1 MTADI
6 ASVPPADRSRYDG
19 MTIALHWLTALLVI
33 VMFALPQIWQQL
45 ERRTPPRLF
54 LIDLHFSLGITL
66 AGIVLVRILWR
77 AVLGRRLPHA
87 GPELARRASR
97 IVHWALYILLPAQLA
112 LGFLLRWAQHQP
124 LPYFGLFVIPDPFSI
139 PLEARTVIGVLH
151 EWNAWV
157 IIVLSGAHAVAAL
170 LHHYVLR
177 DGLLHRMM
185 LGRGAGEGGGQAT
198 RSVAQAAADGAPPV

>member
-1 MTADI
+1 MTAEN
-6 ASVPPADRSRYDG
+6 ATVSPADRYDRP
-19 MTIALHWLTALLVI
+19 TIFLHWLTALLVV

-66 AGIVLVRILWR
+66 TGIVLIRILWR

-97 IVHWALYILLPAQLA
+97 IVHWALYFLLSAQLV

-124 LPYFGLFVIPDPFSI
+124 LPYFGLFVVPDPFGI
-139 PLEARTVIGVLH
+139 PLEANRAIGVVH

-157 IIVLSGAHAVAAL
+157 LIILSGAHAVAAL
-170 LHHYVLR
+170 VHHYVLR
-177 DGLLHRMM
+177 DGLLDRMM
-185 LGRGAGEGGGQAT
+185 PGRNVRDAQAT
-198 RSVAQAAADGAPPV
+198 RSIAQSAADGAPPV

>member
-1 MTADI
+1 MTAEN
-6 ASVPPADRSRYDG
+6 ASVSPAGRGRYDSL
-19 MTIALHWLTALLVI
+19 TIILHWLTAVLVI

-66 AGIVLVRILWR
+66 TGIVLVRILWR
-77 AVLGRRLPHA
+77 AVPGRRLPHA

-139 PLEARTVIGVLH
+139 PLDARTVIGVLH

-157 IIVLSGAHAVAAL
+157 IIILSGTHAVAAL

-177 DGLLHRMM
+177 DGLLHRMA
-185 LGRGAGEGGGQAT
+185 LGQPT
-198 RSVAQAAADGAPPV
+198 RSVAQSAADGAPPV